1 MSNYRCMIIDDE
13 ELARS
18 LLESYVEKLPQF
30 ELVASCASAIEAS
43 EVLRDQPV
51 DLLFLDIEMPI
62 LKGMDF
68 YRNLPLK
75 PKVIF
80 TTAYRD
86 YAIDGFDLDAVD
98 YLLKPI
104 TFPRFYK
111 ATEKFIAL
119 SSVIKETPGEA
130 KDFIFIRENR
140 KQVKLLLD
148 QILYIQSLKDYIQI
162 YTHDNKHVIKSSL
175 SAFFENL
182 TGNFIQVHR
191 SYVVNIDKVAAY
203 SNTDLEINQFEI
215 PIGDNYRQSVIDKFS

>member
-1 MSNYRCMIIDDE
+1 MHTYSCMVIDDE

-18 LLESYVEKLPQF
+18 LLESYIEKLPQF
-30 ELVASCASAIEAS
+30 NLIASCSSAIEAS
-43 EVLRDQPV
+43 EVLRVQPV

-119 SSVIKETPGEA
+119 SSVIKGAPSTQ

-175 SAFFENL
+175 SSFFESL
-182 TGNFIQVHR
+182 TNNFIQVHR
-191 SYVVNIDKVAAY
+191 SYVVNIDKVVAY

-215 PIGDNYRQSVIDKFS
+215 PIGDNYRQSVIDKLC